1 MAELLKVNGSTLAP
15 SEQIGRDLEWISVAI
30 TTGFL
35 ATNFPVGASTTYLDS
50 VRQVVDNM
58 ASVTIVGEL
67 DLATPGTSDT
77 AIIFG
82 CEGVGGRG
90 ATEAVVGQPTD
101 LEIAAQIKAEVEAI
115 DGGALG
121 TATVAF
127 ETIVGGAFV

>member
-1 MAELLKVNGSTLAP
+1 MAELIKVNGNTAAP
-15 SEQIGRDLEWISVAI
+15 SAQIGRDIEWISVAI

-35 ATNFPVGASTTYLDS
+35 ATVFPAGSSTTYLDS
-50 VRQVVDNM
+50 VRKVIDNM

-67 DLATPGTSDT
+67 DLATPGTTDT

-90 ATEAVVGQPTD
+90 ATEAIPGQPTNT
-101 LEIAAQIKAEVEAI
+101 EIAAQIKAEVEAI